1 VTAGIPG
8 AGGRP
13 PAPSRW
19 RRRETALG
27 YALVGPS
34 LVLFGLV
41 YLYPVGYSAWVSLY
55 EWDLASPARW
65 AGLANYRALWSA
77 EFGEV
82 LANTATYSVGVVVL
96 SQALGLVLAVLLNDR
111 TRLGALFQAAIF
123 SSYVVS
129 WVAVS
134 LLWIWLLD
142 PQYGLVAYALRLVG
156 LPAVNWLGDH
166 RIALWALVLVTVW
179 KTVGYPMVIYLAGL
193 QAIPGD
199 LYEAAALDGAGSWQR
214 FRHVT
219 WPLLTP
225 TTLFLLVT
233 LTIASFQGFDV
244 VKIMTQGGPVTATM
258 IYVYYIYEQAFQYF
272 KLGKASAAVVVFF
285 ALIVALTLAQ
295 WLVFRR
301 RVQYTA

>member
-1 VTAGIPG
+1 MSPRG
-8 AGGRP
+8 
-13 PAPSRW
+13 PSV
-19 RRRETALG
+19 RRRQAWLG

-34 LVLFGLV
+34 LLLFALV
-41 YLYPVGYSAWVSLY
+41 YVYPVAYSAWVSVY
-55 EWDLASPARW
+55 EWDLATPARYV
-65 AGLANYRALWSA
+65 GLANYRALASA
-77 EFGEV
+77 EFWEV
-82 LANTATYSVGVVVL
+82 VVNTVKYSAGVVIL
-96 SQALGLVLAVLLNDR
+96 SQALGLVLAVLLNNR
-111 TRLGALFQAAIF
+111 TRLGALFQASIF

-142 PQYGLVAYALRLVG
+142 PQYGLVAYLLSLVR

-166 RIALWALVLVTVW
+166 RIALWSLVLVTVW
-179 KTVGYPMVIYLAGL
+179 KSVGYPMVIYLAGL

-199 LYEAAALDGAGSWQR
+199 LHEAAALDGASGWQR
-214 FRHVT
+214 FRHIT

-233 LTIASFQGFDV
+233 LTIASFQGFDIV
-244 VKIMTQGGPVTATM
+244 RIMTQGGPVTATM

-285 ALIVALTLAQ
+285 TLIVALTLVQ

-301 RVQYTA
+301 RVHYAT

>member
-1 VTAGIPG
+1 MSP
-8 AGGRP
+8 GRP
-13 PAPSRW
+13 SI
-19 RRRETALG
+19 RRETWVGWALI
-27 YALVGPS
+27 APS
-34 LVLFGLV
+34 LLLFALV
-41 YLYPVGYSAWVSLY
+41 YLYPVAYSAWVSFY
-55 EWDLASPARW
+55 EWDLLTPARSV
-65 AGLANYRALWSA
+65 GLQNYRALVSA

-82 LANTATYSVGVVVL
+82 IVNTVLYSGGVVVL
-96 SQALGLVLAVLLNDR
+96 AQGLGLLLAVGLNNR
-111 TRLGALFQAAIF
+111 TRLGALLQASIF

-142 PQYGLVAYALRLVG
+142 PQYGLVAYLLGLVG

-166 RIALWALVLVTVW
+166 RIALWSLVLVTVW

-199 LYEAAALDGAGSWQR
+199 LYEAAALDGAGGWQR
-214 FRHVT
+214 FRHIT

-225 TTLFLLVT
+225 TSLFLLIT
-233 LTIASFQGFDV
+233 LTVASFQGFDIV
-244 VKIMTQGGPVTATM
+244 RIMTQGGPVTATM

-285 ALIVALTLAQ
+285 ALIVALTLLQ
-295 WLVFRR
+295 WALFRR
-301 RVQYTA
+301 RLHYTA